1 MRKGGSMAELNDL
14 LGAHVADGS
23 VPGVVGLIDREGRTE
38 VTAVGS
44 LAIGG
49 APMPE
54 DSIFRLASITKPIT
68 AAAVMMLVE
77 DGRIALDDPVR
88 RWLPELDQPRVVRAP
103 DSPVDDLDQATWP
116 ITVLDLL
123 TSTAGY
129 GFSSDFTLPA
139 IQQLFTVQK
148 DGREVASFPPPDEW
162 VAALARIPL
171 LYQPGD
177 AWAYDTCSTLQ
188 GVLITRVT
196 ERSLPDFLAERVFEP
211 LGMTHTGFRV

>member
-23 VPGVVGLIDREGRTE
+23 VPGAVGLIDREGRTE

-49 APMPE
+49 APMAE

-77 DGRIALDDPVR
+77 DGRIALDDPVV
-88 RWLPELDQPRVVRAP
+88 RWLPELAQPSAVRPPAIPVVALVP
-103 DSPVDDLDQATWP
+103 PGPP

-123 TSTAGY
+123 PSTAGF
-129 GFSSDFTLPA
+129 GFPSDFTL
-139 IQQLFTVQK
+139 
-148 DGREVASFPPPDEW
+148 
-162 VAALARIPL
+162 
-171 LYQPGD
+171 
-177 AWAYDTCSTLQ
+177 
-188 GVLITRVT
+188 
-196 ERSLPDFLAERVFEP
+196 
-211 LGMTHTGFRV
+211 